1 MDPLPQ
7 ALGPFPQAM
16 DSLSQAMDSLSQ
28 AMDYGEVF
36 VSNLLHETS

>member
-7 ALGPFPQAM
+7 ALDPFPQAM
-16 DSLSQAMDSLSQ
+16 DSLSE